1 MFSRFYISP
10 NHYNQCVDFV
20 IDKYQSLTKAKYT
33 NGKGLCQISYEQDS
47 QNK

>member
-10 NHYNQCVDFV
+10 NHYYQCIDFG
-20 IDKYQSLTKAKYT
+20 IDKDQLQNT